1 MTGILKNKWDDIE
14 DLVARWVARN
24 REETEYTFKYIAAV
38 KQGLIDSTYGSQVKQ
53 KGGAL
58 QTSGARHG
66 LAIPPGLMLYVQKFY
81 PDFMDTKEDMRE
93 FHRKFPA
100 FRIAEKM

>member
-1 MTGILKNKWDDIE
+1 MNIQTEKWTDIE

-24 REETEYTFKYIAAV
+24 QDEAEYTFKYIAAV

-53 KGGAL
+53 KGGVI
-58 QTSGARHG
+58 QSSGQRFG
-66 LAIPPGLMLYVQKFY
+66 IAIPPGLMLYIQRFY
-81 PDFMDTKEDMRE
+81 PDFMDTKEDMRT